1 MVYQRVMADKDVVG
15 AGYLIDFAQTAENLP
30 FNVLLLISLV
40 LNKGDET
47 LKTSMLNKLPDNA
60 KENLRIMDYLP

>member
-30 FNVLLLISLV
+30 FDALPLGSLV
-40 LNKGDET
+40 LT
-47 LKTSMLNKLPDNA
+47 
-60 KENLRIMDYLP
+60 